1 MPYTYPPAS
10 PTLSG
15 DVLSINRFLANPTL
29 VARRLRT
36 LAEQR
41 FISDALLTQRMQAQ
55 GGSVLYETGE
65 SIYTD
70 TAPDGVSPGAEY
82 PRTAVSHGTAS
93 LAKTTRWGSDVEVTD
108 EAISRQLI
116 NPVDRAFE
124 KLVNHMVKTVDS
136 VAMSAINS
144 AITQNTACLAPW
156 NGSGSAPQILRDVVR
171 AKANISALNQG
182 FEPDTLVIDDA
193 TYANFLSDTAIAG
206 LLPREQTNTP
216 VQTGSYLVVAGLRVL
231 VSPNVQSGGTSG
243 AIALVLDSRALG
255 GMADENIGGP
265 GYVSANGVGVQAKTI
280 RQDEADKWLLRAR
293 RVTVPIVLEPSA
305 AWKITG
311 VANVNGS

>member
-1 MPYTYPPAS
+1 MPYTYPPAA

-15 DVLSINRFLANPTL
+15 DVLSINRFLQNPTL

-41 FISDALLTQRMQAQ
+41 FISDSLLTQRIAAP

-65 SIYTD
+65 TIYTD
-70 TAPDGVSPGAEY
+70 TAPQGVAPGAEY

-93 LAKTTRWGSDVEVTD
+93 LAKTTKWGSDVEVTD

-116 NPVDRAFE
+116 NPVERAFE

-136 VAMSAINS
+136 VAMSAVNS
-144 AITQNTACLAPW
+144 AVTQTTAA
-156 NGSGSAPQILRDVVR
+156 SASWSSSSAVILRDVLL
-171 AKANISALNQG
+171 AKARIAKLNQG
-182 FEPDTLVIDDA
+182 FDPDTLVVDDE
-193 TYANFLSDTAIAG
+193 TYAHFLSDATISN
-206 LLPREQTNTP
+206 LWPRETSRTP
-216 VQTGSYLVVAGLRVL
+216 VQSGAWPLIAGLRVL
-231 VSPNVQSGGTSG
+231 VSPHVQGGGTSN

-255 GMADENIGGP
+255 GMADENLSGP
-265 GYVSANGVGVQAKTI
+265 GYVSTNGVGVQAKTI
-280 RQDEADKWLLRAR
+280 RQDEADKWLLRCR
-293 RVTVPIVLEPSA
+293 RITVPIVLEPAA

-311 VANVNGS
+311 VAATPGS

>member
-1 MPYTYPPAS
+1 MPYTYPPAP

-15 DVLSINRFLANPTL
+15 DVLSINRFLSNPTL

-41 FISDALLTQRMQAQ
+41 FISDALLTQRITAA

-65 SIYTD
+65 TIYTD
-70 TAPDGVSPGAEY
+70 TAPSGVSPGAEY
-82 PRTAVSHGTAS
+82 PRTTVSHGTAS
-93 LAKTTRWGSDVEVTD
+93 LAKTTKWGSDVEVTD

-116 NPVDRAFE
+116 NPVERAFE

-144 AITQNTACLAPW
+144 AVTQNTACIAPW
-156 NGSGSAPQILRDVVR
+156 NGSGSTPQILRDVVR
-171 AKANISALNQG
+171 AKANIDKLNQG
-182 FEPDTLVIDDA
+182 YAPDTLVVDDT
-193 TYANFLSDTAIAG
+193 TYANFLSDAGIAN
-206 LLPREQTNTP
+206 LLPRETTTTP
-216 VQTGSYLVVAGLRVL
+216 VQTGSYLVIAGLRVL
-231 VSPNVQSGGTSG
+231 VSPHVSGGGTSS

-255 GMADENIGGP
+255 AMADENLGGP
-265 GYVSANGVGVQAKTI
+265 GYVSTNGVGVQAKTI
-280 RQDEADKWLLRAR
+280 RQDEADKWLLRSR
-293 RVTVPIVLEPSA
+293 RVTVPIVLEPAA

-311 VANVNGS
+311 VAA

>member
-1 MPYTYPPAS
+1 MPYTYPPAA

-15 DVLSINRFLANPTL
+15 DVLSINRFLQNPTL

-41 FISDALLTQRMQAQ
+41 FISDSLLTQRIAAP

-65 SIYTD
+65 TIYTD
-70 TAPDGVSPGAEY
+70 TAPQGVAPGAEY

-93 LAKTTRWGSDVEVTD
+93 LAKTTKWGSDVEVTD

-116 NPVDRAFE
+116 NPVERAFE

-136 VAMSAINS
+136 VAMSAVNS
-144 AITQNTACLAPW
+144 AVTQTTAA
-156 NGSGSAPQILRDVVR
+156 SASWSSSSAVILRDVLL
-171 AKANISALNQG
+171 AKARIAKLNQG
-182 FEPDTLVIDDA
+182 FDPDTLVVDDE
-193 TYANFLSDTAIAG
+193 TYAHFLSDATISN
-206 LLPREQTNTP
+206 LWPRETSQTP
-216 VQTGSYLVVAGLRVL
+216 VQSGAWPLIAGLRVL
-231 VSPNVQSGGTSG
+231 VSPHVQGGGTSN

-255 GMADENIGGP
+255 GMADENLSGP
-265 GYVSANGVGVQAKTI
+265 GYVSTNGVGVQAKTI
-280 RQDEADKWLLRAR
+280 RQDEADKWLLRCR
-293 RVTVPIVLEPSA
+293 RITVPIVLEPAA

-311 VANVNGS
+311 VAATPGS

>member
-1 MPYTYPPAS
+1 MPYTYPPAP

-15 DVLSINRFLANPTL
+15 DVLSINRFLSNPTL

-41 FISDALLTQRMQAQ
+41 FISDALLTQRITAA

-65 SIYTD
+65 TIYTD
-70 TAPDGVSPGAEY
+70 TAPSGVSPGAEY
-82 PRTAVSHGTAS
+82 PRTTVSHGTAS
-93 LAKTTRWGSDVEVTD
+93 LAKTTKWGSDVEVTD

-116 NPVDRAFE
+116 NPVERAFE

-144 AITQNTACLAPW
+144 AVTQNTACIAPW
-156 NGSGSAPQILRDVVR
+156 SGSGSTPQILRDVVR
-171 AKANISALNQG
+171 AKANIDKLNQG
-182 FEPDTLVIDDA
+182 YAPDTLVVDDT
-193 TYANFLSDTAIAG
+193 TYANFLSDAGIAN
-206 LLPREQTNTP
+206 LLPRETTTSP
-216 VQTGSYLVVAGLRVL
+216 VQTGSYLVIAGLRVL
-231 VSPNVQSGGTSG
+231 VSPHVSGGGTSS

-255 GMADENIGGP
+255 AMADENLGGP
-265 GYVSANGVGVQAKTI
+265 GYVSTNGVGVQAKTI
-280 RQDEADKWLLRAR
+280 RQDEADKWLLRSR
-293 RVTVPIVLEPSA
+293 RVTVPIVLEPAA

-311 VANVNGS
+311 VAA

>member
-1 MPYTYPPAS
+1 MPYTYPPAA

-15 DVLSINRFLANPTL
+15 DVISINRFLANPTL

-41 FISDALLTQRMQAQ
+41 FISDALLTQRIPAS

-70 TAPDGVSPGAEY
+70 TAPAGITPGAEY
-82 PRTAVSHGTAS
+82 PRTTVGHGTAS
-93 LAKTTRWGSDVEVTD
+93 LAKTTKWGSDVEVTD

-116 NPVDRAFE
+116 NPVERAFE
-124 KLVNHMVKTVDS
+124 KLVNHMVKTVDG
-136 VAMSAINS
+136 VAMSAVNS
-144 AITQNTACLAPW
+144 AVTQNTAAIASW
-156 NGSGSAPQILRDVVR
+156 AGTGSTPQILRDVAR
-171 AKANISALNQG
+171 AKANIAKLNQG
-182 FEPDTLVIDDA
+182 YEPDTLVVDDA
-193 TYANFLSDTAIAG
+193 TYANFLSDATIAG
-206 LLPREQTNTP
+206 LLPRETSMTP
-216 VQTGSYLVVAGLRVL
+216 VQSGSWMTVAGLRVL
-231 VSPNVQSGGTSG
+231 VSPNVSGGGTSS

-255 GMADENIGGP
+255 GMADENLGGP

-280 RQDEADKWLLRAR
+280 RQDEADKWLLRCR
-293 RVTVPIVLEPSA
+293 RITVPIVLEPAA

-311 VANVNGS
+311 VAA

>member
-1 MPYTYPPAS
+1 MPYTYPPAP

-15 DVLSINRFLANPTL
+15 DVLSINRFLSNPTL

-41 FISDALLTQRMQAQ
+41 FISDALLTQRITAA

-65 SIYTD
+65 TIYTD
-70 TAPDGVSPGAEY
+70 TAPSGVSPGAEY
-82 PRTAVSHGTAS
+82 PRTTVSHGTAS
-93 LAKTTRWGSDVEVTD
+93 LAKTTKWGSDVEVTD

-116 NPVDRAFE
+116 NPVERAFE

-144 AITQNTACLAPW
+144 AVTQNTACIAPW
-156 NGSGSAPQILRDVVR
+156 NGSGSTPQILRDVVR
-171 AKANISALNQG
+171 AKANIDKLNQG
-182 FEPDTLVIDDA
+182 YAPDTLVVDDT
-193 TYANFLSDTAIAG
+193 TYANFLSDPGIAN
-206 LLPREQTNTP
+206 LLPRETTTTP
-216 VQTGSYLVVAGLRVL
+216 VQTGSYLVIAGLRVL
-231 VSPNVQSGGTSG
+231 VSPHVSGGGTSS

-255 GMADENIGGP
+255 AMADENLGGP
-265 GYVSANGVGVQAKTI
+265 GYVSTNGVGVQAKTI
-280 RQDEADKWLLRAR
+280 RQDEADKWLLRSR
-293 RVTVPIVLEPSA
+293 RVTVPIVLEPAA

-311 VANVNGS
+311 VAA

>member
-1 MPYTYPPAS
+1 MPFTYPPAA

-15 DVLSINRFLANPTL
+15 DVLSINRFLSNPTL

-41 FISDALLTQRMQAQ
+41 FISDALLTQRIQAQ

-65 SIYTD
+65 TIYSD
-70 TAPDGVSPGAEY
+70 SAPSGVTPGAEY
-82 PRTAVSHGTAS
+82 PLTTVSHGTAS
-93 LAKTTRWGSDVEVTD
+93 LAKTTKWGSDVEITD

-136 VAMSAINS
+136 VAMSAVNS
-144 AITQNTACLAPW
+144 AVTQNTGAIASW
-156 NGSGSAPQILRDVVR
+156 AGTGSAPQILRDIAR
-171 AKANISALNQG
+171 AKANIDKLNQG
-182 FEPDTLVIDDA
+182 YAPDTLIVDDV
-193 TYANFLSDTAIAG
+193 TYANFLSDSGIAT
-206 LLPREQTNTP
+206 LLPRETSATP
-216 VQTGSYLVVAGLRVL
+216 VQTGSWLVVAGLRVL
-231 VSPNVQSGGTSG
+231 VSPYVQGGNTTG
-243 AIALVLDSRALG
+243 AIALVVDSRALG
-255 GMADENIGGP
+255 GMADENLSGP

-280 RQDEADKWLLRAR
+280 RQDENDSWRLRCR
-293 RVTVPIVLEPSA
+293 RITVPIVLEPAA

-311 VANVNGS
+311 VAA

>member
-1 MPYTYPPAS
+1 MPYTYPPAP

-15 DVLSINRFLANPTL
+15 DVLSINRFLSNPTL

-41 FISDALLTQRMQAQ
+41 FISDALLTQRITAA

-65 SIYTD
+65 TIYTD
-70 TAPDGVSPGAEY
+70 TAPSGVSPGAEY
-82 PRTAVSHGTAS
+82 PRTTVSHGTAS
-93 LAKTTRWGSDVEVTD
+93 LAKTTKWGSDVEVTD

-116 NPVDRAFE
+116 NPVERAFE

-144 AITQNTACLAPW
+144 AVTQNTACIAPW
-156 NGSGSAPQILRDVVR
+156 NGSGSTPQILRDVVR
-171 AKANISALNQG
+171 AKANIDKLNQG
-182 FEPDTLVIDDA
+182 YAPDTLVVDDT
-193 TYANFLSDTAIAG
+193 TYANFLSDAGIAN
-206 LLPREQTNTP
+206 LLPRETTTSP
-216 VQTGSYLVVAGLRVL
+216 VQTGSYLVIAGLRVL
-231 VSPNVQSGGTSG
+231 VSPHVSGGGTSS

-255 GMADENIGGP
+255 AMADENLGGP
-265 GYVSANGVGVQAKTI
+265 GYVSTNGVGVQAKTI
-280 RQDEADKWLLRAR
+280 RQDEADKWLLRSR
-293 RVTVPIVLEPSA
+293 RVTVPIVLEPAA

-311 VANVNGS
+311 VAA